1 VGGSDVTK
9 CVFVSSMPEIHW
21 TTESPLGAGSVDSDQ
36 YKPTFVHNTS
46 LSGDEWR
53 LGPGSLLHLNFTGP
67 VTDTDL
73 WWLTSPA
80 ENSDVKR
87 GQTFEAEAADNYE
100 SIDNLCIPY
109 QHLNS

>member
-1 VGGSDVTK
+1 
-9 CVFVSSMPEIHW
+9 M
-21 TTESPLGAGSVDSDQ
+21 
-36 YKPTFVHNTS
+36 
-46 LSGDEWR
+46 
-53 LGPGSLLHLNFTGP
+53 NFTGP
-67 VTDTDL
+67 VTNTDL

-109 QHLNS
+109 QPLNS